1 MRALIASPLGLLV
14 GLSLGA
20 LGGGGSILAVPALA
34 HGVGESAQM
43 ATTTSLLVVGISSLI
58 GAVPHWRKGNVDLR
72 AGLLFALAGVG
83 GSYVGTWLNRGVD
96 GDVLMLAFAGFMVLA
111 GVAMWRGNRP
121 ADGAAST
128 VRGARVGH
136 AGSDPD
142 ATPSLG
148 LSPVEGSPAEGAGEG
163 AIEVGAAGDV
173 ATLVRPA
180 TCATRRHPARCT
192 ALKVLV
198 TGTAVGA
205 LTGFFGVGGGFV
217 IVPALVLSLGVA
229 MPVAVGTSLVVIAV
243 NSAVALSMRGG
254 VGIIDWGATL
264 PFLAM
269 TAIGTLVGGRIAARV
284 DPRTLRSAFV
294 WLLGAVAV
302 FTGGGAVLAL
312 AAAS

>member
-20 LGGGGSILAVPALA
+20 LGGGGSLLAVPALA

-43 ATTTSLLVVGISSLI
+43 ATTTSLLVVGVSSLI

-111 GVAMWRGNRP
+111 GIAMWRGNRP
-121 ADGAAST
+121 ARRAASE
-128 VRGARVGH
+128 VLGARVGRVG
-136 AGSDPD
+136 ADPD
-142 ATPSLG
+142 ATSPLG
-148 LSPVEGSPAEGAGEG
+148 VSPVDDAVDGA
-163 AIEVGAAGDV
+163 VDGAAGDV

-180 TCATRRHPARCT
+180 ACATRRHPARCT
-192 ALKVLV
+192 ALKVLA

-254 VGIIDWGATL
+254 VGVIDWGATL
-264 PFLAM
+264 PFLVM
-269 TAIGTLVGGRIAARV
+269 TAVGTLVGGRIAARV

-312 AAAS
+312 TAAS

>member
-58 GAVPHWRKGNVDLR
+58 GVVPHWRKGHVDLR

-83 GSYVGTWLNRGVD
+83 GSYVGTWLNGGVG
-96 GDVLMLAFAGFMVLA
+96 GDILMLAFTGFMVLA
-111 GVAMWRGNRP
+111 GVAMWRSNRP
-121 ADGAAST
+121 AVATAAT
-128 VRGARVGH
+128 PVAVGARH
-136 AGSDPD
+136 AGSDID
-142 ATPSLG
+142 VAQVASD
-148 LSPVEGSPAEGAGEG
+148 PVE
-163 AIEVGAAGDV
+163 EVGAAGDA
-173 ATLVRPA
+173 ATLVRP
-180 TCATRRHPARCT
+180 TNCAARQHPARCT

-217 IVPALVLSLGVA
+217 IVPALVLSLA
-229 MPVAVGTSLVVIAV
+229 MSMPTAVGTSLVVIAL

-254 VGIIDWGATL
+254 VGAIDWGTTL

-294 WLLGAVAV
+294 WLIGAVAL
-302 FTGGGAVLAL
+302 FTGAGAVLAL
-312 AAAS
+312 TSAG